1 MTVNELSQLFYL
13 NREIEADKKRLKE
26 LELLAESPSGVNLSG
41 IPGTPFVRGN
51 GKVERLSAEI
61 VDLQALIAAKQL
73 QRIHERSRLERYIAD
88 IPDSLTRL
96 IFELRFAQQLSWL
109 QVAIRVGGGNTVS
122 GVKKRCYRYIAAENA
137 AERSRE
143 SDGA

>member
-13 NREIEADKKRLKE
+13 NREIEADKKRLNE

-73 QRIHERSRLERYIAD
+73 QCIHERSRLERYIAD

-96 IFELRFAQQLSWL
+96 IFELRFVQRLSWL

-122 GVKKRCYRYIAAENA
+122 SVKKRCYRYIAAENA

-143 SDGA
+143 SDGT

>member
-13 NREIEADKKRLKE
+13 SREIEADKKRLKE
-26 LELLAESPSGVNLSG
+26 LELLAESPSSVNLSG
-41 IPGTPFVRGN
+41 IPSTPFVRGN

-73 QRIHERSRLERYIAD
+73 QCIHERSRLERYIAD

-96 IFELRFAQQLSWL
+96 IFELRFAQQLSWQ
-109 QVAIRVGGGNTVS
+109 QVAIRVGGGNTLG
-122 GVKKRCYRYIAAENA
+122 GVKKRCYRYIATENA
-137 AERSRE
+137 TERSRE
-143 SDGA
+143 SDET

>member
-13 NREIEADKKRLKE
+13 SREIEADKKRLKE
-26 LELLAESPSGVNLSG
+26 LELLAESPSSVNLSG

-73 QRIHERSRLERYIAD
+73 QCIHERSRLERYIAD

-96 IFELRFAQQLSWL
+96 IFELRFAQQLSWQ
-109 QVAIRVGGGNTVS
+109 QVAIRVGGGNTIS

-137 AERSRE
+137 TERSRE
-143 SDGA
+143 SDET